1 MSEPH
6 GFQILGMGFE
16 NMTNNYLEP
25 VIIIGAARSGT
36 KFLRDLLAAPAG
48 VKAVPYDVNY
58 VWRYGVVNCPDD
70 RLDHH
75 NISNRQASFIRKTIR
90 KLAKAKPDDI
100 LIEKTVSNTLRVP
113 YIDKVFPQARYVHLI
128 RDGRDVTESA
138 MRLWQAPPDWKA
150 LRTKLRSMPLS
161 NIGYIFWFAKNFF
174 AGLGSGRKGGKI
186 WGPRFPG
193 VDAIAEKHSLAEI
206 CALQWKHSVET
217 ATEDLRSIPDER
229 VFNIRYEDLITDAAA
244 LSNLIGQLGLP
255 GEEKIIAAWA
265 EKLRPSAPALWE
277 KLCQKDQDDMLN
289 VLATTLAEK
298 EYL

>member
-1 MSEPH
+1 
-6 GFQILGMGFE
+6 
-16 NMTNNYLEP
+16 MTNNHP
-25 VIIIGAARSGT
+25 GPIIIIGAARSGT
-36 KFLRDLLAAPAG
+36 KFLRDLLAVPAG

-70 RLDHH
+70 RLDHR
-75 NISNRQASFIRKTIR
+75 NISNKQVSFIRKTIR
-90 KLAKAKPDDI
+90 KLAKAQPDDI

-113 YIDKVFPQARYVHLI
+113 YINKVYPQARYVHLI

-150 LRTKLRSMPLS
+150 LRTKLRGMPLS
-161 NIGYIFWFAKNFF
+161 NLGYIFWFAKNFF
-174 AGLGSGRKGGKI
+174 FGLGSGRKGGKI

-193 VDAIAEKHSLAEI
+193 VDEAAEKYSLAGI
-206 CALQWKHSVET
+206 CALQWKHSVKA
-217 ATEDLRSIPDER
+217 ATEDLKSISDER
-229 VFNIRYEDLITDAAA
+229 VFTIRYEDLITDAAA
-244 LSNLIGQLGLP
+244 LRGLIGHLGLP
-255 GEEKIIAAWA
+255 DEERIMATWA

-289 VLATTLAEK
+289 VLASTLAEK